1 MKLDTDYKHLTLWNG
16 QSIFELSQVPKNE
29 GVLFL
34 SNLHSIGLELPRF
47 VGKELDFKNPER
59 FLQFELVRE
68 FNDYIKSKFP
78 KEEEEESV
86 LMPAGTDTVTAGT
99 KKKQVDN
106 ILTLFTEGQPPA
118 DEIEKVDKA
127 IEYSFFPL
135 SKSVINFY

>member
-34 SNLHSIGLELPRF
+34 SNLHSIGLELPRS